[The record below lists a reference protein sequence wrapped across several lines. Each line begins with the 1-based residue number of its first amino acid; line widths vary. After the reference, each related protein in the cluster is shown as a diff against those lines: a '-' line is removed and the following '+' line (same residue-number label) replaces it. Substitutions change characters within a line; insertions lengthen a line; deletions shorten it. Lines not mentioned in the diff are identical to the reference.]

1 MNPEAGK
8 QTERE
13 KMKKDLKSKQS
24 DKSSFILLHIPIKL
38 RLRKTLLTSYQSK
51 RKITE
56 N

>member
-24 DKSSFILLHIPIKL
+24 DTRVVLYYYIFL
-38 RLRKTLLTSYQSK
+38 
-51 RKITE
+51 
-56 N
+56 